1 MLKPSRLRARSNK
14 SGSSDQVISLPK
26 GGGVMHG
33 MGEKF
38 SPDLH
43 TGTGSFTVQI
53 AMPSDHNGFHLQLN
67 PYAPAIVLS
76 ITPTRSDF
84 SKEACHDP
92 VIWKSKLS
100 PKICSA
106 N

>member
-1 MLKPSRLRARSNK
+1 
-14 SGSSDQVISLPK
+14 
-26 GGGVMHG
+26 MHVT
-33 MGEKF
+33 GEKF

-43 TGTGSFTVQI
+43 SGAGNFTV
-53 AMPSDHNGFHLQLN
+53 PSDLPSGRNGFHLQLN
-67 PYAPAIVLS
+67 PDAPVIVLS

-100 PKICSA
+100 SNIRSA
-106 N
+106 NQ